1 MAQSMLIAG
10 LATMAALFGLNSLLF
25 VPSRFPVQHPLPE
38 RPELQQAG
46 ATPGSKIT
54 LSFTAASLGALASL
68 VAVGGLLAK
77 GTTRSRSGGT
87 VKQSLIVTRA
97 FENELGV
104 QPPVGFFDPLGFARD
119 GDEMKFK
126 RRRASELKHGRLCM
140 FACMGYIT
148 PEYFRF
154 PGFLSTSQD
163 LKFADMPNGLAAL
176 SKVPVA
182 GGMQIFLWMGFI
194 ETFLWVQE
202 KDRAPGDF
210 TNAGA
215 LGVPFAEGIVDSE
228 RRKRSLSAEL
238 ANGRLAMVAIMGMM
252 FQNGWIGTTG
262 PDMWIPAS
270 AFEGELGVQPPVGYF
285 DPFGLS
291 KDGDADTFFRRR
303 CTEIKHG
310 RVAMWAA
317 MGYIVPEYVRWPGYL
332 SPSADLK
339 FTDVESGFAA
349 FSKVPLGGWM
359 QILGFIGFLETFSA
373 KQDPANP
380 PGMLTGNDGP
390 FGLSSE
396 FGRLGLF
403 RADRISDPEA
413 KKRALN
419 SELANGRLA
428 MFAIMGMMFQNGVIG
443 TTGPSMWIP
452 GA

>member
-1 MAQSMLIAG
+1 
-10 LATMAALFGLNSLLF
+10 
-25 VPSRFPVQHPLPE
+25 
-38 RPELQQAG
+38 
-46 ATPGSKIT
+46 
-54 LSFTAASLGALASL
+54 
-68 VAVGGLLAK
+68 
-77 GTTRSRSGGT
+77 
-87 VKQSLIVTRA
+87 
-97 FENELGV
+97 
-104 QPPVGFFDPLGFARD
+104 
-119 GDEMKFK
+119 
-126 RRRASELKHGRLCM
+126 M

-154 PGFLSTSQD
+154 PGFLSTSQG

-182 GGMQIFLWMGFI
+182 GGMQIFLWMGFV

-210 TNAGA
+210 ANAGA
-215 LGVPFAEGIVDSE
+215 LGVPFAEGIVDPE
-228 RRKRSLSAEL
+228 KRQRSLNSEL

-262 PDMWIPAS
+262 PEMWIPGS
-270 AFEGELGVQPPVGYF
+270 AFESELGVQPPVGYF

-291 KDGDADTFFRRR
+291 KDGDADTFYRRR

-332 SPSADLK
+332 SPSADIK
-339 FTDVESGFAA
+339 FTDVESGLAA
-349 FSKVPLGGWM
+349 FSKVPVGGWA

-396 FGRLGLF
+396 FGRLGIF
-403 RADRISDPEA
+403 RGDRISDPEA

-428 MFAIMGMMFQNGVIG
+428 MFAIMGMMFQNGFIG

>member
-1 MAQSMLIAG
+1 MQ
-10 LATMAALFGLNSLLF
+10 
-25 VPSRFPVQHPLPE
+25 RPLPHSAE
-38 RPELQQAG
+38 VDLEG
-46 ATPGSKIT
+46 ATAESQNT
-54 LSFTAASLGALASL
+54 FSSTAATLGAFSSL
-68 VAVGGLLAK
+68 VAVGGLLLKKATW
-77 GTTRSRSGGT
+77 GTTRRT
-87 VKQSLIVTRA
+87 ARQSLIVARA

-104 QPPVGFFDPLGFARD
+104 QAPVGFFDPLGLAKD
-119 GDEMKFK
+119 GDELKFK

-154 PGFLSTSQD
+154 PGFLSTSQG

-210 TNAGA
+210 ANAGA
-215 LGVPFAEGIVDSE
+215 LGVPFAEGIVDPE
-228 RRKRSLSAEL
+228 KRKRSLNSEL
-238 ANGRLAMVAIMGMM
+238 ANGRLAMVAITGMM
-252 FQNGWIGTTG
+252 FQNGWTGTTG
-262 PDMWIPAS
+262 PEMWIPGS
-270 AFEGELGVQPPVGYF
+270 AFESEIGVQPPVGYF

-291 KDGDADTFFRRR
+291 KDGDADTFYRRR

-332 SPSADLK
+332 SPSANIK

-349 FSKVPLGGWM
+349 FSKVPVGGWA
-359 QILGFIGFLETFSA
+359 QILGFIGFLEIFSA

-390 FGLSSE
+390 FGLTTE
-396 FGRLGLF
+396 WGRLGIF
-403 RADRISDPEA
+403 RGDRISDPEA

-428 MFAIMGMMFQNGVIG
+428 MFAIMGMMFQNGFIG
-443 TTGPSMWIP
+443 TTGPSMWLP
-452 GA
+452 GGALAKDM